1 MTGPTA
7 YMPKPDD
14 VFDAIVITL
23 NKATRG
29 SPCICKKVR
38 EDVVTA
44 LDDAG
49 NIRNFSRMDFVFRKV
64 KDDTD
69 VQKKHRVL

>member
-1 MTGPTA
+1 MTGSTS
-7 YMPKPDD
+7 YIPKPEE
-14 VFDAIVITL
+14 VFEAIVIGWNRVAL
-23 NKATRG
+23 G
-29 SPCICKKVR
+29 SPFVCKKVR
-38 EDVVTA
+38 EDIVAA
-44 LDDAG
+44 LDAGG